1 MKHDEALIALAWA
14 SFGAGSPSADL
25 TPEVGIELAAAER
38 AQPAAPPQRAKIPI
52 FLNMGKPPVA
62 EGASAASTPLVA
74 PLLSR
79 AHRIWG
85 NETPES
91 RVRVLMDLS
100 LCLSWYNKT
109 TPAQPN
115 KSRTSRIQ
123 PTKPKPVP
131 GCPPIPDLV
140 FCCAA
145 DAKKATSIVGLGRSR
160 RGRSTCLR
168 SVTKGGRRSNVLSSA
183 VASSIFSDDV
193 KVPRDGPSQSIP
205 VRIVH
210 LLSISSQPIALQPH

>member
-1 MKHDEALIALAWA
+1 MMRHDEALIALAWA

-38 AQPAAPPQRAKIPI
+38 AKPAAPPQRAKIPI

-100 LCLSWYNKT
+100 LW
-109 TPAQPN
+109 
-115 KSRTSRIQ
+115 
-123 PTKPKPVP
+123 
-131 GCPPIPDLV
+131 
-140 FCCAA
+140 
-145 DAKKATSIVGLGRSR
+145 
-160 RGRSTCLR
+160 
-168 SVTKGGRRSNVLSSA
+168 
-183 VASSIFSDDV
+183 
-193 KVPRDGPSQSIP
+193 
-205 VRIVH
+205 
-210 LLSISSQPIALQPH
+210 